1 MRKRVAVFLFVSM
14 IVAKGFS
21 LHSYDLV
28 NLDTL
33 LLELSKAQN
42 LKDTIDVYFK
52 LSSHYVNYDIKKA
65 ELYAN
70 QVLEKSQNINYNKG
84 VADGYYALARIF
96 HNSHY
101 DVSFNLVQKAL
112 GIYQK
117 LNDSINIAKSLN
129 LISIIKGNIGEYE
142 SALEYSNQILDIS
155 LKISD
160 STLYAMVLNNIGTY
174 YDDIKDDS
182 IAQSYY
188 LKAAEVNMLTGHKRF
203 LSINYGNLCI
213 AKMQENNLPLA
224 YEYYWK
230 SFRLKEEINDKD
242 GMSWLYEM
250 YARLMEADKKYDSAI
265 FYFHKSLQVCYEFN
279 NKNREEVTLQSLQKF
294 YHNRQQIDSA
304 YYWLLKLNI
313 LRDSIYDSE
322 KTKGIILHEISLK
335 HNQEQEMDR
344 LIHQAQVFKLALVI
358 TLLAFAVLGT
368 VLVIIILNLR
378 SRRFRIEKHE
388 TIKEKENLELEL
400 LSKNQEMTTYVMNLV
415 NNNQLAGQV
424 IEKLSSRLDEF
435 LPQNRKYI
443 QDIINE
449 LSNNLNK
456 DIWKEFELLFNNV
469 HPEFHHKL
477 LSDFPDL
484 TPNEL
489 KLCAFLRM
497 NMSSKEISL
506 ITYQSVQSI
515 EKARS
520 RLRKKLNLTNTD
532 VSIMYF
538 LAKY

>member
-456 DIWKEFELLFNNV
+456 DIWKEFELRFNNV

-477 LSDFPDL
+477 LADFPDL

>member
-1 MRKRVAVFLFVSM
+1 M

-322 KTKGIILHEISLK
+322 KTNRIILHEISLK

-456 DIWKEFELLFNNV
+456 DIWKEFELRFNNV

-477 LSDFPDL
+477 LADFPDL

>member
-1 MRKRVAVFLFVSM
+1 MMRKRVAVFLFVSM

-42 LKDTIDVYFK
+42 LKDTIDAYFK

-155 LKISD
+155 LKIGD

-313 LRDSIYDSE
+313 LRDSIYDNE

-368 VLVIIILNLR
+368 V
-378 SRRFRIEKHE
+378 
-388 TIKEKENLELEL
+388 
-400 LSKNQEMTTYVMNLV
+400 
-415 NNNQLAGQV
+415 
-424 IEKLSSRLDEF
+424 
-435 LPQNRKYI
+435 
-443 QDIINE
+443 
-449 LSNNLNK
+449 
-456 DIWKEFELLFNNV
+456 
-469 HPEFHHKL
+469 
-477 LSDFPDL
+477 
-484 TPNEL
+484 
-489 KLCAFLRM
+489 
-497 NMSSKEISL
+497 
-506 ITYQSVQSI
+506 
-515 EKARS
+515 
-520 RLRKKLNLTNTD
+520 
-532 VSIMYF
+532 
-538 LAKY
+538 

>member
-279 NKNREEVTLQSLQKF
+279 NKNREEVTLKSLQKF

-443 QDIINE
+443 QDIITE

-456 DIWKEFELLFNNV
+456 DIWKEFELRFNNV

-477 LSDFPDL
+477 LADFPDL